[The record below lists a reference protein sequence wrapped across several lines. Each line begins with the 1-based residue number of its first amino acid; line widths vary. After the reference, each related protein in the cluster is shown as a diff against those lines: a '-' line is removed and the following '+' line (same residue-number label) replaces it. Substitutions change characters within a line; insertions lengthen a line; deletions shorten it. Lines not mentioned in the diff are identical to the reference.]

1 MKWWKIHQMN
11 ADQPLF
17 LPRLQTPQLQ
27 AALAAM
33 RVVVLTGAR
42 QTGKT
47 TLAREIGRE
56 DDRVFIT
63 LDRPET
69 LELAERDPEALWE
82 GLERVTIDEV
92 QRSPQLLNL
101 LKIEVDRNPAK
112 GRFLLTGSANLLLME
127 SVSESLAGRAGY
139 ISLPPFT
146 LAERMRVE
154 GGVLFRCLL
163 GASSSAEVVKLGAE
177 FPSRDVLTIP
187 RAVFDGGYPEALQ
200 LDSDPARN
208 IWREGYVATYLE
220 RDLRNL
226 SAIADLPDFLRLLR
240 LAVLRSGQ
248 LVNIDGLARDAGLAS
263 STARRWLNLLEV
275 SCQTVSLPAYATS
288 RSKRLI
294 KSPKFY
300 PTDSG
305 LACYLC
311 GISDAIGLESSPLL
325 GPLFE
330 GYVLQ
335 HLTAFAALLPVRAE
349 LLYWR
354 TTRGEE
360 VDFVVEAPT
369 RLLPIE
375 IKTSRTFG
383 KRDLRGLSAFLR
395 EYPDRAPFGIV
406 LYAGQEWLRPAR
418 NVVAIPWSAFAG
430 N

>member
-1 MKWWKIHQMN
+1 MRTDHPPFI
-11 ADQPLF
+11 
-17 LPRLQTPQLQ
+17 PRLQAARLR
-27 AALAAM
+27 AALATM

-47 TLAREIGRE
+47 TLAQELGRE

-92 QRSPQLLNL
+92 QRSPQLLSL

-127 SVSESLAGRAGY
+127 SVSDSLAGRAGY

-154 GGVLFRCLL
+154 GGGLFRRLL
-163 GASSSAEVVKLGAE
+163 EASSSAAALKLGAN

-200 LDSDPARN
+200 LDSDQARN

-275 SCQTVSLPAYATS
+275 SYQTVSLPAYASS

-294 KSPKFY
+294 KSPKLY
-300 PTDSG
+300 PRDSG

-311 GISDAIGLESSPLL
+311 GISEAAILEDSPQL

-335 HLTAFAALLPVRAE
+335 HLEAFAALLPFSAE
-349 LLYWR
+349 FLYWR
-354 TTRGEE
+354 TARGEE
-360 VDFVVEAPT
+360 VDFVIETPA

-375 IKTSRTFG
+375 VKTSRSLG
-383 KRDLRGLSAFLR
+383 KRDLRGLKAFLE
-395 EYPDRAPFGIV
+395 EYPDRAPFGVV
-406 LYAGQEWLRPAR
+406 LHAGQEWLRPAR
-418 NVVAIPWSAFAG
+418 GVVAIPWSAFVG

>member
-1 MKWWKIHQMN
+1 MI
-11 ADQPLF
+11 ADRSPF
-17 LPRLQTPQLQ
+17 SPRLQTTQLQ
-27 AALAAM
+27 AALATM

-47 TLAREIGRE
+47 TLAQELGRE

-101 LKIEVDRNPAK
+101 LKIEVDRNPTK

-154 GGVLFRCLL
+154 GGVLFRRLL
-163 GASSSAEVVKLGAE
+163 EASSSAAVVKLGAD

-200 LDSDPARN
+200 LDSDQARN

-248 LVNIDGLARDAGLAS
+248 LINVDGLARDAGLAS

-294 KSPKFY
+294 KSPKLY

-311 GISDAIGLESSPLL
+311 GIGEAASLEDSPQL

-330 GYVLQ
+330 AYVLQ
-335 HLTAFAALLPVRAE
+335 HLAAFAALLPVRAE

-360 VDFVVEAPT
+360 VDFVVETPT

-375 IKTSRTFG
+375 IKTSRTLG
-383 KRDLRGLSAFLR
+383 RRDLRGLSAFLG
-395 EYPDRAPFGIV
+395 EYTDGAPFGVV
-406 LYAGQEWLRPAR
+406 LYAGREWFRPAR
-418 NVVAIPWSAFAG
+418 NVVAIPWATFLG

>member
-1 MKWWKIHQMN
+1 MN
-11 ADQPLF
+11 ADKPPL
-17 LPRLQTPQLQ
+17 LPRLQASQLR
-27 AALAAM
+27 AALATM

-47 TLAREIGRE
+47 TLAQELGRE

-82 GLERVTIDEV
+82 GLDRVTIDEV
-92 QRSPQLLNL
+92 QRSPQLLDL
-101 LKIEVDRNPAK
+101 LKIEVDRNPTR

-146 LAERMRVE
+146 LAERMSFE
-154 GGVLFRCLL
+154 GGVLFRRLL
-163 GASSSAEVVKLGAE
+163 EAPSSAAVLKLGAD

-187 RAVFDGGYPEALQ
+187 RAVFDGGYPEALR
-200 LDSDPARN
+200 LDCDQART

-275 SCQTVSLPAYATS
+275 SCQTLKLPAYATS

-294 KSPKFY
+294 KSPKLY

-311 GISDAIGLESSPLL
+311 GISEAAGLESSPQL

-335 HLTAFAALLPVRAE
+335 HLAAFAALLPVRAK
-349 LLYWR
+349 LLCWR

-360 VDFVVEAPT
+360 LDFVVETPN
-369 RLLPIE
+369 RLLPIGV
-375 IKTSRTFG
+375 KTSRTLG
-383 KRDLRGLSAFLR
+383 KRDLRGLKAFLE
-395 EYPDRAPFGIV
+395 EYPDGAPFGVV

>member
-1 MKWWKIHQMN
+1 MDVDH
-11 ADQPLF
+11 PPF
-17 LPRLQTPQLQ
+17 LPRLQAGQVR
-27 AALAAM
+27 AALDTM

-47 TLAREIGRE
+47 TLAQELGRE
-56 DDRVFIT
+56 DGRVFIT

-69 LELAERDPEALWE
+69 LELAESDPEALWE

-127 SVSESLAGRAGY
+127 SVSDSLAGRAGY

-146 LAERMRVE
+146 LAERMSVE
-154 GGVLFRCLL
+154 GGRLL
-163 GASSSAEVVKLGAE
+163 RRLLEASSSAAVLKLGAD
-177 FPSRDVLTIP
+177 FPSRDVLTIS

-200 LDSDPARN
+200 LDSDQARN
-208 IWREGYVATYLE
+208 VWREGYVATYLE

-294 KSPKFY
+294 KSPKLY

-311 GISDAIGLESSPLL
+311 GITESTSLENSPQL

-335 HLTAFAALLPVRAE
+335 HLAAFAALLPARAE

-360 VDFVVEAPT
+360 VDFVVETPA

-375 IKTSRTFG
+375 VKTSRTLVG
-383 KRDLRGLSAFLR
+383 RDLRGLNAFLG
-395 EYPDRAPFGIV
+395 EYPDGAPFGVV
-406 LYAGQEWLRPAR
+406 LYAGQEWMRPAR
-418 NVVAIPWSAFAG
+418 NVVAIPWSALLG
-430 N
+430 S

>member
-1 MKWWKIHQMN
+1 MN
-11 ADQPLF
+11 ADHPPF
-17 LPRLQTPQLQ
+17 LPRLQAAHLR
-27 AALAAM
+27 AALATM

-47 TLAREIGRE
+47 TLAQELGRE
-56 DDRVFIT
+56 DGRVFIT

-69 LELAERDPEALWE
+69 LDLAERDPEALWE

-127 SVSESLAGRAGY
+127 SVSDSLAGRAGY

-146 LAERMRVE
+146 LAERISVD
-154 GGVLFRCLL
+154 GGRLFRLL
-163 GASSSAEVVKLGAE
+163 LETSSSAAALKLGSD
-177 FPSRDVLTIP
+177 FPSRDVLTIQ

-200 LDSDPARN
+200 LDSDQARN

-294 KSPKFY
+294 KSPKLY

-311 GISDAIGLESSPLL
+311 GISEAGGLQDSPQL

-335 HLTAFAALLPVRAE
+335 HLAAFAALLPVRAD

-354 TTRGEE
+354 TTGGEE
-360 VDFVVEAPT
+360 VDFVVETPN

-375 IKTSRTFG
+375 VKTSRTLSR
-383 KRDLRGLSAFLR
+383 RDLRGLNAFLG
-395 EYPDRAPFGIV
+395 EYPHEAPFGVV
-406 LYAGQEWLRPAR
+406 LYAGQERLRPAR
-418 NVVAIPWSAFAG
+418 HVVAIPWSAFAG

>member
-1 MKWWKIHQMN
+1 M
-11 ADQPLF
+11 
-17 LPRLQTPQLQ
+17 R
-27 AALAAM
+27 AALTAM

-47 TLAREIGRE
+47 TLAQELGRE
-56 DDRVFIT
+56 DGRVFIT

-101 LKIEVDRNPAK
+101 LKIEVDRNPAR

-127 SVSESLAGRAGY
+127 SVSDSLAGRAGY

-146 LAERMRVE
+146 LAERMSVE
-154 GGVLFRCLL
+154 GGRLFRCLL
-163 GASSSAEVVKLGAE
+163 EALSSAAVFKLGAD
-177 FPSRDVLTIP
+177 FPFRDVLTIP

-200 LDSDPARN
+200 LHSDRARN

-275 SCQTVSLPAYATS
+275 GCQTVPVPAYATS

-294 KSPKFY
+294 KSPKVY

-311 GISDAIGLESSPLL
+311 GISESTSLEDSPQL

-335 HLTAFAALLPVRAE
+335 HLAAFSALLPFKAE

-360 VDFVVEAPT
+360 VDFVVETPN

-375 IKTSRTFG
+375 VKTSRTLG
-383 KRDLRGLSAFLR
+383 RRDLRGLSAFLE
-395 EYPDRAPFGIV
+395 EYPDKAPFGIV

>member
-1 MKWWKIHQMN
+1 MN
-11 ADQPLF
+11 ADHPPF
-17 LPRLQTPQLQ
+17 LPRLQ
-27 AALAAM
+27 AAHLRADLATM

-47 TLAREIGRE
+47 TLAQELGRE
-56 DDRVFIT
+56 DGRVFIT

-69 LELAERDPEALWE
+69 LDLAERDPEALWE

-127 SVSESLAGRAGY
+127 SVSDSLAGRAGY

-146 LAERMRVE
+146 LAERISVD
-154 GGVLFRCLL
+154 GGRLFRLL
-163 GASSSAEVVKLGAE
+163 LETSSSAAALKLGSD
-177 FPSRDVLTIP
+177 FPSRDVLTIQ

-200 LDSDPARN
+200 LDSDQARN

-263 STARRWLNLLEV
+263 STARRWLNLLKV

-294 KSPKFY
+294 KSPKLY

-311 GISDAIGLESSPLL
+311 GISEAGGLQDSPQL

-335 HLTAFAALLPVRAE
+335 HLAAFAALLPVRAD

-354 TTRGEE
+354 TTGGEE
-360 VDFVVEAPT
+360 VDFVVETPN

-375 IKTSRTFG
+375 VKASRTLG
-383 KRDLRGLSAFLR
+383 KRDLRGLKAFLG
-395 EYPDRAPFGIV
+395 EYPDGAPFGIV

-418 NVVAIPWSAFAG
+418 NVIAIPWSALFAS
-430 N
+430 

>member
-1 MKWWKIHQMN
+1 MN
-11 ADQPLF
+11 ADQPPF
-17 LPRLQTPQLQ
+17 LPRLQASQLR
-27 AALAAM
+27 AALATM

-47 TLAREIGRE
+47 TLAQELGRE

-63 LDRPET
+63 LDRPEI

-82 GLERVTIDEV
+82 GLERLTIDEV

-146 LAERMRVE
+146 LAERMGTD
-154 GGVLFRCLL
+154 GGRLL
-163 GASSSAEVVKLGAE
+163 RLLLEVDNSASALKLGTD

-200 LDSDPARN
+200 LDSDQARN

-294 KSPKFY
+294 KSPKLY

-311 GISDAIGLESSPLL
+311 GISEAVSLESFPQL
-325 GPLFE
+325 GSLFE
-330 GYVLQ
+330 AYVLQ
-335 HLTAFAALLPVRAE
+335 HLTTFAALLPVRAG

-360 VDFVVEAPT
+360 VDFVVETPN

-375 IKTSRTFG
+375 VKTSRSIG
-383 KRDLRGLSAFLR
+383 KRDLRGLKAFLG
-395 EYPDRAPFGIV
+395 EYPDGAPFGIV

-418 NVVAIPWSAFAG
+418 NVVAIPWATFLG

>member
-1 MKWWKIHQMN
+1 MI
-11 ADQPLF
+11 ADSPPF
-17 LPRLQTPQLQ
+17 IPRLQASRLR
-27 AALAAM
+27 AALDTM

-47 TLAREIGRE
+47 TLARELGRV
-56 DDRVFIT
+56 DGRTYMT

-82 GLERVTIDEV
+82 GLDQVTIDEV

-101 LKIEVDRNPAK
+101 LKIEVDRKHTK
-112 GRFLLTGSANLLLME
+112 GRFLLTGSANLLLMK
-127 SVSESLAGRAGY
+127 SVSDSLAGRAGY
-139 ISLPPFT
+139 ITLPALT
-146 LAERMRVE
+146 LAERIGSE
-154 GGVLFRCLL
+154 GGTLL
-163 GASSSAEVVKLGAE
+163 GSLLEAPSSSAALELRGD
-177 FPSRDVLTIP
+177 FPARSELAIS
-187 RAVFDGGYPEALQ
+187 RAVFDGGYPEALR
-200 LDSDPARN
+200 LDSDGERN

-226 SAIADLPDFLRLLR
+226 SAVADLPDFLRLLR
-240 LAVLRSGQ
+240 LAALRSGQ
-248 LVNIDGLARDAGLAS
+248 LVNVDGLARDAGLAP

-275 SCQTVSLPAYATS
+275 GFQTMTVPAYASS

-294 KSPKFY
+294 KSPKLY

-311 GISDAIGLESSPLL
+311 GITRAAGLEDSPQL

-330 GYVLQ
+330 AYVAQ
-335 HLTAFAALLPVRAE
+335 HLAAYLDLLPVSAS

-360 VDFVVEAPT
+360 VDFVVETPS

-375 IKTSRTFG
+375 VKVSRTLG
-383 KRDLRGLSAFLR
+383 ARDLRGLGAFLE
-395 EYPDRAPFGIV
+395 EYPEQAPFGV
-406 LYAGQEWLRPAR
+406 VVYAGSEWLRPAR
-418 NVVAIPWSAFAG
+418 GIVAIPWPTLLGS
-430 N
+430 

>member
-1 MKWWKIHQMN
+1 MKTDKTPFM
-11 ADQPLF
+11 
-17 LPRLQTPQLQ
+17 PRLQAAQVR

-47 TLAREIGRE
+47 TLAQELGRE
-56 DDRVFIT
+56 NDRVFIT

-101 LKIEVDRNPAK
+101 LKIEVDRKPAK

-146 LAERMRVE
+146 LAERMSFE
-154 GGVLFRCLL
+154 GGGLL
-163 GASSSAEVVKLGAE
+163 RRLLEVASSAAALKLGAD
-177 FPSRDVLTIP
+177 FPSRNVLTIP
-187 RAVFDGGYPEALQ
+187 RAVFDGGFPEALQ
-200 LDSDPARN
+200 LDSDQARN

-275 SCQTVSLPAYATS
+275 SCQTVSLPAFATS

-294 KSPKFY
+294 KSPKLY

-311 GISDAIGLESSPLL
+311 GISEAANLQSSPQL

-335 HLTAFAALLPVRAE
+335 HLAAFAALLPVRAE

-360 VDFVVEAPT
+360 VDFVVETPT

-375 IKTSRTFG
+375 IKTSRTLG
-383 KRDLRGLSAFLR
+383 RRDLRGLSAFLG
-395 EYPDRAPFGIV
+395 EYPDGAPFGIV

>member
-1 MKWWKIHQMN
+1 
-11 ADQPLF
+11 
-17 LPRLQTPQLQ
+17 
-27 AALAAM
+27 
-33 RVVVLTGAR
+33 
-42 QTGKT
+42 
-47 TLAREIGRE
+47 
-56 DDRVFIT
+56 
-63 LDRPET
+63 
-69 LELAERDPEALWE
+69 
-82 GLERVTIDEV
+82 V
-92 QRSPQLLNL
+92 QRSPQLFNY
-101 LKIEVDRNPAK
+101 LKIEVDRNPTK

-127 SVSESLAGRAGY
+127 SVSDSLAGRAGY

-146 LAERMRVE
+146 LAERMNVE
-154 GGVLFRCLL
+154 GGNLL
-163 GASSSAEVVKLGAE
+163 RLLLEAPSTAAMLKRSVE
-177 FPSRDVLTIP
+177 FPSRHLLPIP
-187 RAVFDGGYPEALQ
+187 RAVFNGGYPEALQ
-200 LDSDPARN
+200 LDSDQARN

-226 SAIADLPDFLRLLR
+226 SAIGDLPDFLRLLR
-240 LAVLRSGQ
+240 LAILRSGQ

-275 SCQTVSLPAYATS
+275 SCQTFTLPAFATS

-294 KSPKFY
+294 KSPKLY

-311 GISDAIGLESSPLL
+311 GISEAAGLETSPQL

-330 GYVLQ
+330 AYVLQ
-335 HLTAFAALLPVRAE
+335 HLAAFAALLPFSVE

-360 VDFVVEAPT
+360 VDFVVETPN

-375 IKTSRTFG
+375 VKASRTLG
-383 KRDLRGLSAFLR
+383 KRDLRGLNAFLK
-395 EYPDRAPFGIV
+395 EYPEGAPFGVV

>member
-1 MKWWKIHQMN
+1 
-11 ADQPLF
+11 
-17 LPRLQTPQLQ
+17 
-27 AALAAM
+27 M

-47 TLAREIGRE
+47 TLARELGRE
-56 DDRVFIT
+56 DDRTFLT

-82 GLERVTIDEV
+82 GLDRVTIDEV

-101 LKIEVDRNPAK
+101 LKIEVDRSPTK

-127 SVSESLAGRAGY
+127 SVSDSLAGRAGY
-139 ISLPPFT
+139 ISLPSFT
-146 LAERMRVE
+146 LAERLGVD
-154 GGVLFRCLL
+154 GGNLL
-163 GASSSAEVVKLGAE
+163 RFLLEAPSPAAVINRRGD
-177 FPSRDVLTIP
+177 FPSSDLLTVP

-200 LDSDPARN
+200 LDTDQARG

-275 SCQTVSLPAYATS
+275 SCQTVTLPAYATS

-294 KSPKFY
+294 KSPKLY

-311 GISDAIGLESSPLL
+311 GISDATSLEGSPQL

-330 GYVLQ
+330 AYVLQ
-335 HLTAFAALLPVRAE
+335 HLAAFTDLLPVSAQ

-360 VDFVVEAPT
+360 VDFVIETPA

-375 IKTSRTFG
+375 VKASRSLG
-383 KRDLRGLSAFLR
+383 KRDLRGMSAFLE
-395 EYPDRAPFGIV
+395 EYQDGAPFGV
-406 LYAGQEWLRPAR
+406 MLYGGREWLLPAR
-418 NVVAIPWSAFAG
+418 NVIAIPWSALLG
-430 N
+430 S